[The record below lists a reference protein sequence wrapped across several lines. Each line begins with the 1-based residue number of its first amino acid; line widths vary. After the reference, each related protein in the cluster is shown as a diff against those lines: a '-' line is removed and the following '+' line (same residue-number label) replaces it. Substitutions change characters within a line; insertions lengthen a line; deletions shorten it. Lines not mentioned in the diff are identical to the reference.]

1 MESDGLSRAGPL
13 ARPCQKKHR
22 VAASK
27 PLIDQLADR
36 HSEIESLIRTGA
48 KAWRE
53 ATQPDRTHD
62 WYISVLLVLAFL
74 TVVGRT
80 AVLGVPGPFD
90 SSVAFGMG
98 TAIGA
103 LAPVLKDYLLPV
115 GD

>member
-1 MESDGLSRAGPL
+1 MPEEAQGSAL
-13 ARPCQKKHR
+13 
-22 VAASK
+22 SK

-62 WYISVLLVLAFL
+62 WYMSVLLVLAFL
-74 TVVGRT
+74 TVPGMT
-80 AVLGVPGPFD
+80 AVLAVLGRFD

-103 LAPVLKDYLLPV
+103 LAAVLKDYLLPV